1 MTYPTFNTLVPP
13 HFHSDGHYIIVW
25 DIGQLE
31 LDAVD
36 EDLVVVG
43 GRFGQDNVDRPWTR
57 NNEESALY
65 ELSALPFWS
74 IALLTSFGWSFMTH
88 NDLTSTA
95 SRMKSCPLPLAPLT
109 VGSQ

>member
-1 MTYPTFNTLVPP
+1 MTYPSFNTLVPP

-36 EDLVVVG
+36 EDLVVAG
-43 GRFGQDNVDRPWTR
+43 GRLGQDNEDRQWTR

-65 ELSALPFWS
+65 ELSALPFLVHCIVDQFWMV
-74 IALLTSFGWSFMTH
+74 IC
-88 NDLTSTA
+88 D
-95 SRMKSCPLPLAPLT
+95 
-109 VGSQ
+109 SQ